1 MAERRRHF
9 LIHFEVERN
18 TSVFFFFF
26 GLNFV
31 YYLMQVNVMA
41 LISPQCVQQTELD

>member
-1 MAERRRHF
+1 MAERRGHF

-18 TSVFFFFF
+18 TSVLFFA
-26 GLNFV
+26 LNFV
-31 YYLMQVNVMA
+31 DYLVQVNVMA